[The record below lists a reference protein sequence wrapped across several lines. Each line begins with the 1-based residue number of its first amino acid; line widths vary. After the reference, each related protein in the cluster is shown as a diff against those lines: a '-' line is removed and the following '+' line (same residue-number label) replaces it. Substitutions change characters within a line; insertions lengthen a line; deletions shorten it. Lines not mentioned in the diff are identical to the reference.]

1 MRKNVIVGN
10 WKMNKNKS
18 EINSFVSEVNNS
30 LKDVDYVEFGVCAPY
45 VYLDSI
51 DKNGVLNI
59 GAQNMHYENSGAY
72 TGEISGEML
81 SDIGVKYVII
91 GHSER
96 RQYYNET
103 DESVNLKVK
112 KALSLGLIPIVCCG
126 ETLEQYENNQTKEVV
141 KDQMKKAF
149 AGVDSLKNVIVAYEP
164 IWAIGTGLSAD
175 SNSANEVCKYVR
187 EVLNED
193 FSDEVVIQYGG
204 SVKPDNIK
212 EYLSCSD
219 IDGALVGGASV
230 ESKDFISLITNLK

>member
-112 KALSLGLIPIVCCG
+112 KALSLGLVPIVCCG